1 MKPSKDDTVVAH
13 YGKLLGLEA
22 PWRVHAA
29 QLDLLRGRVELEVAW
44 DEGAAVVCPECKKE
58 CARHDHAP
66 EREWRHLNVM
76 QFLTVIRARVP
87 RCRCPEHGV
96 KTVRTPWAEP
106 GSHFTLHFEAFAV
119 QLIGACRS
127 LTQVAELL
135 ELDWDGV
142 QRLVERAVT
151 RGLAR
156 RSLADIR
163 WVGLDEKSFLRGQ
176 SYISVMNDIAGARVL
191 EVVPDR
197 DQAAGEALWQVL
209 PAAARKKVE
218 AAAMDMSGSYV
229 AATRAQAPQAAIV
242 HDKFHV
248 AKMLNEAVDQ
258 TRRAEHA
265 RLQAAGDD
273 TLSGTRYLWLH
284 GLVPEKK
291 QASFAELLEINLQTA
306 KAWCYKEQFI
316 EFWAQPDAA
325 HGAQFFADWHR
336 SVVRTRLTRV
346 KAVAKTLKK
355 HLTNL
360 LTYFVYPITNAI
372 SEGFNSKIQAIKSDA
387 RGFRRFA
394 NYRARILFHCGK
406 LSLLPNLPRPSGCH

>member
-1 MKPSKDDTVVAH
+1 MKPSKDETVVAH

-44 DEGAAVVCPECKKE
+44 DEGAAVVCPECKEE

-76 QFLTVIRARVP
+76 QFLTAIRARVP

-197 DQAAGEALWQVL
+197 DQAAGVALWQVL

-248 AKMLNEAVDQ
+248 AKMLNQAVDQ

-265 RLQAAGDD
+265 RLQTAGDD

-336 SVVRTRLTRV
+336 RVVRTRLTRV

>member
-1 MKPSKDDTVVAH
+1 MKPNKDETVVAH

-22 PWRVHAA
+22 PWQVHAA
-29 QLDLLRGRVELEVAW
+29 QLDLLRGRVELEVGW
-44 DEGAAVVCPECKKE
+44 DEGAAVVCPECGKE

-76 QFLTVIRARVP
+76 QFLTVIKARVP

-163 WVGLDEKSFLRGQ
+163 WVGLDEKSFRRGQ

-191 EVVPDR
+191 EVVPER

-265 RLQAAGDD
+265 RLQAKGDE

-325 HGAQFFADWHR
+325 HGAQFFKDWHR

-387 RGFRRFA
+387 RGFRSFA

-406 LSLLPNLPRPSGCH
+406 LSLLPDLPRPSGCH

>member
-406 LSLLPNLPRPSGCH
+406 LSLLPNLPRPTGCH

>member
-1 MKPSKDDTVVAH
+1 MKPSKDETVVAH

-44 DEGAAVVCPECKKE
+44 DEGAAVVCPECRKE

-248 AKMLNEAVDQ
+248 AKMLNEAVDK

-291 QASFAELLEINLQTA
+291 QASFAELLKINLQTA

-325 HGAQFFADWHR
+325 HGAQFFTDWHR

>member
-1 MKPSKDDTVVAH
+1 MKPGKDETVAAH

-22 PWRVHAA
+22 PWQVISA

-44 DEGAAVVCPECKKE
+44 KADAAVVCPECGIE

-66 EREWRHLNVM
+66 QREWRHLNVM
-76 QFLTVIRARVP
+76 QFLTVIKARVP
-87 RCRCPEHGV
+87 RCCCPQHGV
-96 KTVRTPWAEP
+96 KTVKTPWAEP

-119 QLIGACRS
+119 QLISACRS
-127 LTQVAELL
+127 LVQVAELL

-142 QRLVERAVT
+142 QRLVARAVA
-151 RGLAR
+151 RGLVR
-156 RSLADIR
+156 RSLEDIAY
-163 WVGLDEKSFLRGQ
+163 VGLDEKSFLRGQ
-176 SYISVMNDIAGARVL
+176 SYVSVASDIKAARVL
-191 EVVPDR
+191 EVVLGR

-209 PAAARKKVE
+209 PDAQRKKVQ

-229 AATRAQAPQAAIV
+229 AATRVQAPQAVIV
-242 HDKFHV
+242 HDRFHV
-248 AKMLNEAVDQ
+248 AKMFNEAVDQ

-265 RLQAAGDD
+265 SLQAKGDD

-284 GLVPEKK
+284 GMVPETK
-291 QASFAELLEINLQTA
+291 QASFAELLEINLKTA

-325 HGAQFFADWHR
+325 HGAQFFKDWHR
-336 SVVRTRLTRV
+336 SVVRTRLTRI
-346 KAVAKTLKK
+346 KAVATTLKK

-360 LTYFVYPITNAI
+360 LTYFVHPISNAI
-372 SEGFNSKIQAIKSDA
+372 SEGFNSKIQAIKADA
-387 RGFRRFA
+387 RGFRSFV

-406 LSLLPNLPRPSGCH
+406 LSLLPDLPSPCCSH

>member
-1 MKPSKDDTVVAH
+1 MKPNKDEAVVAH
-13 YGKLLGLEA
+13 YGKLLGLEG
-22 PWRVHAA
+22 PWQVHAA

-44 DEGAAVVCPECKKE
+44 DERAAVVCPECRKE

-66 EREWRHLNVM
+66 VREWRHPNVM
-76 QFLTVIRARVP
+76 QFLTVIKARVP
-87 RCRCPEHGV
+87 RCRCPERGV

-163 WVGLDEKSFLRGQ
+163 WVGLDEKSCLRGQ

-218 AAAMDMSGSYV
+218 AAAMDMSGS
-229 AATRAQAPQAAIV
+229 
-242 HDKFHV
+242 
-248 AKMLNEAVDQ
+248 
-258 TRRAEHA
+258 
-265 RLQAAGDD
+265 
-273 TLSGTRYLWLH
+273 
-284 GLVPEKK
+284 
-291 QASFAELLEINLQTA
+291 
-306 KAWCYKEQFI
+306 
-316 EFWAQPDAA
+316 
-325 HGAQFFADWHR
+325 
-336 SVVRTRLTRV
+336 
-346 KAVAKTLKK
+346 
-355 HLTNL
+355 
-360 LTYFVYPITNAI
+360 
-372 SEGFNSKIQAIKSDA
+372 
-387 RGFRRFA
+387 
-394 NYRARILFHCGK
+394 
-406 LSLLPNLPRPSGCH
+406 